1 MHKYFIIFLVL
12 LLLFSFAL
20 PFLFKETDNEVTT
33 KEIFLEYPIA
43 NASILEVNDK
53 VIIEPNK
60 IASLFRKQSKP
71 VIEEDAVIEEN
82 NENII
87 NGRWM
92 QMIGKIRLD
101 NNVQCFYIKDTQII
115 RLYNVYSPKIPDS
128 DNYLVKETES
138 EYVMVIQGETYAISK
153 Y

>member
-1 MHKYFIIFLVL
+1 MHKYFITFLVL
-12 LLLFSFAL
+12 LLLFSFTL
-20 PFLFKETDNEVTT
+20 PFLFKETDSDFTNG
-33 KEIFLEYPIA
+33 K
-43 NASILEVNDK
+43 SILEPSIENESTLEISNK

-101 NNVQCFYIKDTQII
+101 NNVQCFYIKDTQKI
-115 RLYNVYSPKIPDS
+115 RLYNVYLPKIPES
-128 DNYLVKETES
+128 DNYLIKETES